1 MFVVNGGV
9 KEDNLSFLTSKATGL
24 QYLLRE
30 IVYNDEREYNRMI
43 RELEERRKIR
53 SPFITQLES
62 KSVSM

>member
-1 MFVVNGGV
+1 MVNGCV

-43 RELEERRKIR
+43 GELEERRKIR
-53 SPFITQLES
+53 CPYITQLES
-62 KSVSM
+62 KRILM